1 LLLQQLKWDSEAE
14 AVLCKTLRLEPKN
27 MDFLY
32 AVAQLCLNGG
42 RPEKAKPIAD
52 KMLDLYPN
60 QRIGQDLLTHVDQIS
75 KRGTRLEPF
84 GLQAHFESLYY

>member
-1 LLLQQLKWDSEAE
+1 
-14 AVLCKTLRLEPKN
+14 

-84 GLQAHFESLYY
+84 GYKLISNHSIIDLERSPDVTKIVNMCRNSLGILQNA